1 MKKALTYIAIGFLFT
16 LVNFNLIFNGKS
28 INIVPDFVGWIL
40 FYIAFDKLGK
50 YVSDKK
56 YLKLC
61 SLVLAILNGVLWLAS
76 IIDVSVDFSIVS
88 IISAILGAVYMFI
101 LFGALENVANDFAP
115 EKKDTIK
122 YLRYINIIVVIVLN
136 IGVFMF
142 SLEQNK
148 ATALIVTIFSF
159 IGLIAAIFTCVAL
172 FQLANSINE

>member
-16 LVNFNLIFNGKS
+16 LVDFNLILNGKS

-56 YLKLC
+56 FLKPC
-61 SLVLAILNGVLWLAS
+61 SLVLAILNGALWLAS
-76 IIDVSVDFSIVS
+76 IVDIGADLSIVS
-88 IISAILGAVYMFI
+88 TIVSILGAVYMFI
-101 LFGALENVANDFAP
+101 LFGALENVANDYAP

-122 YLRYINIIVVIVLN
+122 YLRYINIIIVLVLN

-142 SLEQNK
+142 SLTQSK

-159 IGLIAAIFTCVAL
+159 IGLFAAIFTCVAL